1 MALFRT
7 IPWLLAALLVLSA
20 VPARAEW
27 REASSA
33 HFLVYG
39 DISASKLREYSE
51 RLERYDSALRL
62 ITNHAETGASSRNRV
77 TVYLMPSMSDL
88 RKLYT
93 GGGGRSEEHTSE
105 LQSLMRIS

>member
-62 ITNHAETGASSRNRV
+62 ITNHAETGASNRNRV
-77 TVYLMPSMSDL
+77 HVHLMPSMSDHP
-88 RKLYT
+88 KLT
-93 GGGGRSEEHTSE
+93 TRRGAGKEKGGW
-105 LQSLMRIS
+105 